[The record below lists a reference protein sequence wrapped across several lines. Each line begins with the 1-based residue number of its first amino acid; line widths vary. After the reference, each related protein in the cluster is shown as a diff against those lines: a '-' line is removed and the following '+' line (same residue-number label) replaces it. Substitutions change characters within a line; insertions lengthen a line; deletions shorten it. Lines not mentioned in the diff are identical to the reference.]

1 MGRVTSPLIFYM
13 AKQQTWEDGILL
25 NIKREFS
32 QIEKYNILMKH
43 YKEMEEKLD
52 LYKKKTTAMQDKC
65 VVYKKQYAQ
74 LQDKYVRICKHFKI
88 NEYDPHI
95 ERL

>member
-13 AKQQTWEDGILL
+13 AKQTWEDNILL

-32 QIEKYNILMKH
+32 QTEKYNILMKK
-43 YKEMEEKLD
+43 YQEMEEQLH
-52 LYKKKTTAMQDKC
+52 LYKTKVTAMQDKC

-74 LQDKYVRICKHFKI
+74 LQDKYVRVCKHFKI
-88 NEYDPHI
+88 NEYDPHV
-95 ERL
+95 ETL